1 MHSCNSWFLFLAS
14 NLYINFK
21 MLSIHRSSLSR
32 TLQLDMYLVCL
43 LLYMSSLPC
52 ITTGL
57 LNDFFARRPSFESLI
72 KEHEEKCHISQERKD
87 RNACCGYCSSDS
99 DCEMYGSC
107 CLGNYRSLS
116 HAAASVAS
124 NVYVYYLLPLYRHK
138 KVDKIIKSMTL
149 VTR

>member
-1 MHSCNSWFLFLAS
+1 
-14 NLYINFK
+14 
-21 MLSIHRSSLSR
+21 
-32 TLQLDMYLVCL
+32 
-43 LLYMSSLPC
+43 MSSLPC

-72 KEHEEKCHISQERKD
+72 KEHEENVTFLKRERKETLVV
-87 RNACCGYCSSDS
+87 

-107 CLGNYRSLS
+107 CSGNYRSLS